1 MRILMTGHAG
11 YVGAVMAP
19 LLQAAGH
26 EVVGLDN
33 HYFERCDFGA
43 YAPQLRVLRC
53 DIRDLT
59 AAHLDGFD
67 GVAHLAAVSND
78 PFGNLN
84 PESTYDINHKASLR
98 LAALAKAAGA
108 QRFVYSSS
116 CSVYGAASPNDV
128 LDESASFSPV
138 TPYAKSKVLVERD
151 LGLLA
156 DSKFSPV
163 FMRNATVYGV
173 SPRLRGDLVVNNL
186 AGWALTTGKVM
197 MKSDG
202 TPWRPLLHVLDM
214 SRAFLAAFE
223 APGEVVHNQAF
234 NVGRPGENYRI
245 QEVAEV
251 VQAQVP
257 GSQVEF
263 SKDAGP
269 DPRCYRVNFDK
280 LTRALPQLKMTW
292 NVQQGVAEL
301 LAAYRQIGLTKADLE
316 GAKYLRIQTISEH
329 IRAGRLGED
338 LRWAVRP

>member
-1 MRILMTGHAG
+1 
-11 YVGAVMAP
+11 
-19 LLQAAGH
+19 
-26 EVVGLDN
+26 
-33 HYFERCDFGA
+33 
-43 YAPQLRVLRC
+43 
-53 DIRDLT
+53 
-59 AAHLDGFD
+59 
-67 GVAHLAAVSND
+67 
-78 PFGNLN
+78 
-84 PESTYDINHKASLR
+84 
-98 LAALAKAAGA
+98 
-108 QRFVYSSS
+108 
-116 CSVYGAASPNDV
+116 
-128 LDESASFSPV
+128 
-138 TPYAKSKVLVERD
+138 
-151 LGLLA
+151 
-156 DSKFSPV
+156 
-163 FMRNATVYGV
+163 
-173 SPRLRGDLVVNNL
+173 VNNL

-245 QEVAEV
+245 QEVAEI
-251 VQAQVP
+251 VQAEVP

-280 LTRALPQLKMTW
+280 ITRALPQLKMTW